1 MKNRYVKALIA
12 ALVMSAFVSVSVF
25 AEPDGEVQSLEIQK
39 NEMETQAADVQAQ
52 LVDLLV
58 SYDALQLDMQNQEQR
73 IVESEADLSDAQLQ
87 EQEQYQA
94 MKKRIRYLY
103 ETGDENFFETLIS
116 AESFTDLINKAEY
129 IQNVHK
135 YDRKQLDEY
144 IKIKEEIENLKLEL
158 EAGQADMEQMAGEM
172 QLQQT
177 KLQSTLD
184 DMRNRI
190 ADFDSQLETARAKAE
205 SQLTELTEATENI
218 VASAEQGNSS
228 SQTTGGGSANSGNNQ
243 NNKPVSSGGSQNTG
257 GNTGSGSGTG
267 SNSGGSSGTGSGN
280 EGSGN
285 VSKPDNASLGRQI
298 ANKACEYVGNPYVM
312 GGTSLT
318 NGADCS
324 GFVQSVHKLFG
335 ISTPRTSSAQRSGGK
350 AVNYSDMLPGD
361 VICYSGHVAIYI
373 GGNQIVHASN
383 SAPYPQGGIK
393 ISSPPNY
400 RTVLAVRRYW

>member
-1 MKNRYVKALIA
+1 MKNRYVKALIT

>member
-1 MKNRYVKALIA
+1 MKNRYVKALIT
-12 ALVMSAFVSVSVF
+12 ALVMSAFFSVSVF